1 MEKITELFSGT
12 KGKDTYIKEAKKAAD
27 IVDKGIE
34 KGDFSDMNEK
44 LGKLSDT
51 NIEREKYVFESPSN
65 LSVIIIIVCSV
76 FLSMIFVCLGCISVG
91 TLIYSKDYYIYAGI
105 GTSVSAVIIIFNIL
119 LIVNGI
125 RNMRFCRR
133 YKVYEEILKY
143 KSTEIL
149 DDIAS
154 YAKLKTEI
162 VINDLKKAVKRKYIP
177 QGHFGK
183 DEIIF
188 MVSDET
194 FAKYQE
200 KQAVYDRYYRKQ
212 VEERARMKERS
223 KAMQEIMNSGQR
235 YIDKI
240 HECNDIIKDKKI
252 SEKLDRMERV
262 VSMIF
267 HEVDVNPT
275 QADKL
280 GLFLNYY
287 LPTTEKL
294 LEAYI
299 DLDEKEIKGKSLQKA
314 QKEIELSLDTI
325 NDSFEKL
332 LDKFYQEKELDIVS
346 DITAMEVI
354 IKQEG

>member
-1 MEKITELFSGT
+1 
-12 KGKDTYIKEAKKAAD
+12 
-27 IVDKGIE
+27 
-34 KGDFSDMNEK
+34 
-44 LGKLSDT
+44 
-51 NIEREKYVFESPSN
+51 
-65 LSVIIIIVCSV
+65 
-76 FLSMIFVCLGCISVG
+76 
-91 TLIYSKDYYIYAGI
+91 
-105 GTSVSAVIIIFNIL
+105 
-119 LIVNGI
+119 
-125 RNMRFCRR
+125 
-133 YKVYEEILKY
+133 
-143 KSTEIL
+143 
-149 DDIAS
+149 
-154 YAKLKTEI
+154 
-162 VINDLKKAVKRKYIP
+162 
-177 QGHFGK
+177 
-183 DEIIF
+183 
-188 MVSDET
+188 
-194 FAKYQE
+194 
-200 KQAVYDRYYRKQ
+200 
-212 VEERARMKERS
+212 MKERS

-235 YIDKI
+235 YIYKI

-267 HEVDVNPT
+267 HEVDVNPE

-332 LDKFYQEKELDIVS
+332 LDKFYQEKELDIAS

>member
-1 MEKITELFSGT
+1 MEKISELFFGAKET
-12 KGKDTYIKEAKKAAD
+12 DTYIKDAKKAAD

-34 KGDFSDMNEK
+34 KGNFSDMNEK
-44 LGKLSDT
+44 LEKLSGT
-51 NIEREKYVFESPSN
+51 KVEREQYVFEGSSSFSTV
-65 LSVIIIIVCSV
+65 LTIIFSAVLIIIFAC
-76 FLSMIFVCLGCISVG
+76 FGCMAGG
-91 TLIYSKDYYIYAGI
+91 TLMYSNDYNFYAGI
-105 GTSVSAVIIIFNIL
+105 GVSISVAFIIFNVF
-119 LIVNGI
+119 LIVYSVRSIQFNH
-125 RNMRFCRR
+125 R
-133 YKVYEEILKY
+133 YKVYKNILKY
-143 KSTEIL
+143 KSIEIL
-149 DDIAS
+149 EDIAA
-154 YAKLKTEI
+154 YAKVKTGI

-188 MVSDET
+188 MVSDEAY
-194 FAKYQE
+194 AKYQE

-212 VEERARMKERS
+212 VEERTRMKERS
-223 KAMQEIMNSGQR
+223 KAMQEIMDSGQR

-240 HECNDIIKDKKI
+240 HDSNDIIKEKKI
-252 SEKLDRMERV
+252 SEKLDRMERI

-267 HEVDVNPT
+267 HEVDINPA

-314 QKEIELSLDTI
+314 QKEIEASLDTI
-325 NDSFEKL
+325 NDSFEGL
-332 LDKFYQEKELDIVS
+332 LDKFYQEKELDITS

-354 IKQEG
+354 MKQEG

>member
-1 MEKITELFSGT
+1 MEKITELSSGT
-12 KGKDTYIKEAKKAAD
+12 KAKDIYIKDAKKAAD

-44 LGKLSDT
+44 LEKLSSAKV
-51 NIEREKYVFESPSN
+51 EREQYVFESSA
-65 LSVIIIIVCSV
+65 SGGAVITIVFSAL
-76 FLSMIFVCLGCISVG
+76 FTMIFVCSGCMAGG
-91 TLIYSKDYYIYAGI
+91 TLIYSTDYYFYAGI
-105 GTSVSAVIIIFNIL
+105 GAGISAVLIIFNIF
-119 LIVNGI
+119 LIVNSV
-125 RNMRFCRR
+125 RNIQFYRR
-133 YKVYEEILKY
+133 YKVYESILKY

-149 DDIAS
+149 DDIAV
-154 YAKLKTEI
+154 YAKSKMGI
-162 VINDLKKAVKRKYIP
+162 VINDLRKAVKRKYIP

-183 DEIIF
+183 DELIF
-188 MVSDET
+188 MVSDEAY
-194 FAKYQE
+194 AKYQE

-223 KAMQEIMNSGQR
+223 KAMQEIMDSGQK

-240 HECNDIIKDKKI
+240 HESNNIIKDKKI
-252 SEKLDRMERV
+252 SEKLDRMERI

-267 HEVDVNPT
+267 HEVDVNPA

-299 DLDEKEIKGKSLQKA
+299 DLDEKEIKGKSLQKT
-314 QKEIELSLDTI
+314 QKEIDASLDTI
-325 NDSFEKL
+325 NASFEGL
-332 LDKFYQEKELDIVS
+332 LDKFYQEKELDITS

-354 IKQEG
+354 MKQEG